1 MGPSGWVLTTLFI
14 VTERCMFVES
24 LMILGEKWDP
34 IMELGEEKKQQD
46 LEIPMEEL
54 TWQKILIMESE

>member
-1 MGPSGWVLTTLFI
+1 MGLSGWVLTILFI

-54 TWQKILIMESE
+54 TWQRILIMESE

>member
-46 LEIPMEEL
+46 LETPMEEL
-54 TWQKILIMESE
+54 T

>member
-1 MGPSGWVLTTLFI
+1 MGLSGWVLTILFI

-46 LEIPMEEL
+46 LETPMEEL
-54 TWQKILIMESE
+54 T